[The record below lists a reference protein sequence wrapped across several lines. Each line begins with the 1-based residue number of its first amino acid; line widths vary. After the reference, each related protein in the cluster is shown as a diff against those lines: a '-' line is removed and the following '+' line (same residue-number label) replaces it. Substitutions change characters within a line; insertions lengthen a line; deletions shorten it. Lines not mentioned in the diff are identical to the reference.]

1 MKRIWALL
9 AYLFIFLLLPFSGG
23 AEQNPESL
31 DFSMLDQHGAIM
43 LLIEAETGDIVYAN
57 NAALAF
63 YGYSKEQLLSMNIT
77 QINTLP
83 KEKTYAEMQAAQS
96 QQENNFVFTHR
107 LSSGVLKTVEVY
119 SYPVEVSGRTLLFS
133 IIHDISEKTLL
144 AQKQNRMTTFV
155 FLAGGAVIATLI
167 LFAAILLRSRRKL
180 KEAKIAFEYSDA
192 LRKTFI
198 DADDSLIYLKD
209 ENLKYAFVNRAM
221 EAFYNRGSDKIV
233 GFTDFDLAEEVFADR
248 RRATDLKALES
259 NAVVTDEV
267 EWNDRVFK
275 TLKFPVTLPNGK
287 VGVGAYISD
296 ITIARKNEKK
306 HEQALIRHKAL
317 ADMYSRSFSDGQA
330 QMDYVLNQALSL
342 TDSEHGYLCLY
353 DEDKRQFSV
362 KSRTKGAWPF
372 CDDAG
377 MPDRMGL
384 DQAGLWGEAVRQRKP
399 VVINGFDG
407 PSPFA
412 AGLTEG
418 ANHVPLKKFMSVPVT
433 VDGRIVAL
441 IGLVNKKSDYDEDD
455 VYHTIMLLGGAWNAI
470 IRRETREK
478 LSLERNKYQQTLL
491 SIGDGV
497 MVVDVN
503 GRIEMLNAVA
513 QELVGWSQE
522 EARGEQ
528 YQNVFILSHEQVGRS
543 IQDPVERA
551 LAMDH
556 AVEMENH
563 AVLISR
569 NGKRYYLED
578 SAAPVKDGSGTTL
591 GVVLV
596 FRNVTEK
603 KEQQQEIEFLSYH
616 DALTG
621 LYNRR
626 FFEEEVRR
634 LDTKR
639 NLPIS
644 LIIGDVNNLKL
655 TNDVFGHAY
664 GDLLLK
670 SLAGALGKVC
680 RADDIIAR
688 WGGDEFALLLPR
700 TGLAE
705 AQQIIVRIQDEF
717 GKVRIKA
724 VNGSISMGAAVKLQ
738 EGENIRD
745 TVDKAEEEMYL
756 KKSLEHDEVMK
767 GTLDT
772 ILKMLHGTSPREK
785 EHAVGVSQLC
795 QAMGRRLHMA
805 EDEVKKLQDAGYM
818 HDIGKIVL
826 DCELLSNKYTPS
838 AKEWNEIKRHPVIG
852 YRILNTYD
860 DMLDLAQIVLTH
872 QERWDGSGYPKGL
885 KGDQI
890 PRESR
895 IIALVESY
903 ERKIHGA
910 ENAVPMSKK
919 EALEAIKNN
928 KGKHFDPELTDVF
941 IAMMQEGGA
950 DTELS

>member
-1 MKRIWALL
+1 MKKTFALL
-9 AYLFIFLLLPFSGG
+9 AFLSILLLLPFVGG
-23 AEQNPESL
+23 AEQTPESL
-31 DFSMLDQHGAIM
+31 NLSMLDQHGAIM
-43 LLIEAETGDIVYAN
+43 LLTDAETGAIVYAN
-57 NAALAF
+57 NAAIAF
-63 YGYSKEQLLSMNIT
+63 YGYSGEQLLSMNIT
-77 QINTLP
+77 QINTLSR
-83 KEKTYAEMQAAQS
+83 EKTLADMQAARE
-96 QQENNFVFTHR
+96 QQESNFILQHK
-107 LSSGVLKTVEVY
+107 LSSGEIKTVEEY
-119 SYPVEVSGRTLLFS
+119 SYPVEANGRTLLFS

-144 AQKQNRMTTFV
+144 AQKQNSMTTLF
-155 FLAGGAVIATLI
+155 FLAGGAVIAALI
-167 LFAAILLRSRRKL
+167 LLTVILFRSRRKL
-180 KEAKIAFEYSDA
+180 KEAKSAFEYSDA

-198 DADDSLIYLKD
+198 DADDSMIYLKD
-209 ENLKYAFVNRAM
+209 ENLKYAFVNHAV
-221 EAFYNRGSDKIV
+221 ETFYNRSSDQLV
-233 GFTDFDLAEEVFADR
+233 GHTDFDLTEKTFADR

-259 NAVVTDEV
+259 NAVATDEV

-275 TLKFPVTLPNGK
+275 TLKFPVPLPNGK

-296 ITIARKNEKK
+296 ITVARKNEKK

-317 ADMYSRSFSDGQA
+317 ADMYARSFADGQE
-330 QMDYVLNQALSL
+330 QIDYVLNQARNL
-342 TDSEHGYLCLY
+342 TDSRYGYLCLY
-353 DEDKRQFSV
+353 DEEKRQFSV
-362 KSRTKGAWPF
+362 KSRTKGAWTS
-372 CDDAG
+372 CDDIE
-377 MPDRMGL
+377 MPDRMDL
-384 DQAGLWGEAVRQRKP
+384 DQAGLWGEAVRKKNA
-399 VVINGFDG
+399 VIINGFDG
-407 PSPFA
+407 PSPFV
-412 AGLTEG
+412 AGLAEG
-418 ANHVPLKKFMSVPVT
+418 EGRVPLEKFMSVPVT
-433 VDGRIVAL
+433 VDEKIIAVV
-441 IGLVNKKSDYDEDD
+441 GLANKKSDYDEDD

-470 IRRETREK
+470 VRRETREK
-478 LSLERNKYQQTLL
+478 LSLERNRYQQTLL

-497 MVVDVN
+497 MVVDIN

-522 EARGEQ
+522 EARGKQ
-528 YQNVFILSHEQVGRS
+528 YQDVFVLSREQAGQS

-551 LAMDH
+551 LALDH

-563 AVLISR
+563 AVLTSR
-569 NGKRYYLED
+569 NGTRYYLED
-578 SAAPVKDGSGTTL
+578 SAAPVKDESGTTL

-626 FFEEEVRR
+626 FFEEEVSR
-634 LDTKR
+634 LDTRR
-639 NLPIS
+639 NLPVS

-688 WGGDEFALLLPR
+688 WGGDEFALLLPK

-705 AQQIIVRIQDEF
+705 AQQIIARIRDEF

-724 VNGSISMGAAVKLQ
+724 VNGSVSMGAAAKLQ
-738 EGENIRD
+738 ESENIRD

-756 KKSLEHDEVMK
+756 RKSLEHDEIMK

-772 ILKMLHGTSPREK
+772 ILRLLHDASPREK
-785 EHAVGVSQLC
+785 EHAAGVSQLC

-805 EDEVKKLQDAGYM
+805 EAEVKKLQDAGFM

-826 DCELLSNKYTPS
+826 DGKLLSNKYTPS

-903 ERKIHGA
+903 ERKVHGA
-910 ENAVPMSKK
+910 DNVASMSKE

-941 IAMMQEGGA
+941 IAMMQEGGP
-950 DTELS
+950 DTELA